1 MLDLLLHSAVLYLAN
16 VDGLHE
22 VPESVAA
29 LVTEENS
36 PGRSQV
42 LTGHHG
48 VAQVLL
54 LSRNLEQL
62 PVLQVLLLYPQSDQL
77 VHQILPRL
85 TGDLGLQ
92 DCPLDSI
99 YGLLDVFQLQ
109 GAGTG

>member
-1 MLDLLLHSAVLYLAN
+1 MLDLLLHSAVFYLAN

-42 LTGHHG
+42 LTGDHG

-62 PVLQVLLLYPQSDQL
+62 PVLRSSFF
-77 VHQILPRL
+77 ILSLISLCTRSFL
-85 TGDLGLQ
+85 
-92 DCPLDSI
+92 
-99 YGLLDVFQLQ
+99 
-109 GAGTG
+109 A